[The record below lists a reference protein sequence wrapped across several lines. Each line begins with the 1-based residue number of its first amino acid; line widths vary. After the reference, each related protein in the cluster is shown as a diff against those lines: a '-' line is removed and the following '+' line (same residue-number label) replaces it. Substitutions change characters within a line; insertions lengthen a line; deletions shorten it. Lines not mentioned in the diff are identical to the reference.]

1 MERENLNLKQFARVG
16 KVFTKQISE
25 TIEGK
30 LNNENFVLVPL
41 SNLLDN

>member
-1 MERENLNLKQFARVG
+1 MERDNFNLKQFARVG

-25 TIEGK
+25 TIEDQR
-30 LNNENFVLVPL
+30 NNEKIVLVPL